1 MYSHIKLKK
10 YSVIKF
16 VKEQKKSR
24 LKYYQMVLYAVK
36 MLLPIKDMLRTIP
49 VSGVNNYIKIKKEI
63 ILEKEL

>member
-1 MYSHIKLKK
+1 MCSHIKLKK

-24 LKYYQMVLYAVK
+24 FKYYQMVLYAIK

-63 ILEKEL
+63 VLEKEL

>member
-1 MYSHIKLKK
+1 M
-10 YSVIKF
+10 IKF

-24 LKYYQMVLYAVK
+24 FKYYQIVLYAVK

-63 ILEKEL
+63 VLEKEL